1 MAGIYVHIPYCHAK
15 CAYCDFFSTPVL
27 KSAKSTVEG
36 IIAEYRMRIRELD
49 GHKIDTIYFGG
60 GTPSSLPTELLQRIT
75 AALPMNVAIERTIEV
90 NPEDVNA
97 DTSQIWRELGFNR
110 ISMGVQSLVD
120 AELAFVGRRH
130 SASDALNAIDILR
143 TAGFDNISCDLIY
156 GLPGQTAESWKHSL
170 HTLVDTGIE
179 HLSAYSLSYEP
190 GTRLFAMLEAGR
202 ITPVDDDIVA
212 EMYNELCAKCTDAGL
227 EHYEISNFARSGMR
241 SRHNSSYW
249 NATPY
254 LGLGPGAHSYD
265 KDGIRRSA
273 PHNIAK
279 WLQNGPEIEHEN
291 PIEQLNDLII
301 TGLRTSDGLDTNTL
315 PLTEKEALLRRAR
328 TYINRGMVKYSG
340 TSLSIPEQHWLVSDG
355 IMRDLMAE

>member
-1 MAGIYVHIPYCHAK
+1 MTTSAATLYTACPDRQQNPG
-15 CAYCDFFSTPVL
+15 ST
-27 KSAKSTVEG
+27 
-36 IIAEYRMRIRELD
+36 
-49 GHKIDTIYFGG
+49 
-60 GTPSSLPTELLQRIT
+60 
-75 AALPMNVAIERTIEV
+75 
-90 NPEDVNA
+90 
-97 DTSQIWRELGFNR
+97 
-110 ISMGVQSLVD
+110 
-120 AELAFVGRRH
+120 AFTG
-130 SASDALNAIDILR
+130 
-143 TAGFDNISCDLIY
+143 
-156 GLPGQTAESWKHSL
+156 ESL
-170 HTLVDTGIE
+170 HTIVDTGIE

-190 GTRLFAMLEAGR
+190 GTRLFVMLEAGL

-212 EMYNELCAKCTDAGL
+212 EMYHELCTKCTDAGL
-227 EHYEISNFARSGMR
+227 EHYEISNFARPGMR

-265 KDGIRRSA
+265 KEGIRRSA

-279 WLQNGPEIEHEN
+279 WLQNGPEIEYEN
-291 PIEQLNDLII
+291 HIEQLNDLII

-315 PLTEKEALLRRAR
+315 PLAEKEALLHRAR